1 MKQKVDSYKQT
12 AMRGSG
18 TLNPRPEEVRAMVFQ
33 MGDFFDANDLA
44 QVKYE
49 MLRSVEIDG
58 VSVSKSARMFGFSRV
73 GWYRVKT
80 NYDRH
85 GLAGLLPQPRGPKK
99 QTKGITQSS

>member
-1 MKQKVDSYKQT
+1 MKRKVDSYKQ
-12 AMRGSG
+12 AALRGSG
-18 TLNPRPEEVRAMVFQ
+18 TLNPRPEQVRAKVFQ
-33 MGDFFDANDLA
+33 MGDFFDANDQV

-49 MLRSVEIDG
+49 MLRSVDIDG
-58 VSVSKSARMFGFSRV
+58 VSVSKSAAMFGFSRV

-99 QTKGITQSS
+99 QSQCIAQSS